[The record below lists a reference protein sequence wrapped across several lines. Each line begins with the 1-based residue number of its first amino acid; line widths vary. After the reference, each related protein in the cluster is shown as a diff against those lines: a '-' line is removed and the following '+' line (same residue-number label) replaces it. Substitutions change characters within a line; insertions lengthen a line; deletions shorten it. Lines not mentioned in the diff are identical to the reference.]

1 MKSSVTVDV
10 PLNGYAQLVKRHWV
24 SLFLIVLSCSL
35 VGVGLQARQG
45 TPVEAHQRVF
55 VRDIRNGDTDAGGEL
70 ATIDFSLDTE
80 AQLIRS
86 DGVIRAI
93 QAAAGTPMTPE
104 DALSRLRVTALP
116 NTRILALHV
125 TLPDEAKATLAVQKA
140 SKAYLRERYDL
151 LSASKAAQLV
161 LLQQRDSDI
170 TKIVSTMNK
179 TVPTDRS
186 KRIDVTKTALGKYN
200 YDQRYVETTR
210 IRLANNRL
218 DVGELVG
225 ETSAQPNLDGWVIK
239 GASGIAV
246 GLAIWFFVAVLF
258 DGSLRRISPRRRTL
272 SQTREA
278 VPVIGRV
285 HMNSSDRDSSA
296 ITPQDPSLA
305 EAVASLR
312 AFSPISAVLAPL
324 GDVPSLQ
331 VAAALDGLSWD
342 PDPGTSGRVVL
353 VTPPN
358 ARVEDIKAYERRSAA
373 AELETVGLIVVR
385 S

>member
-10 PLNGYAQLVKRHWV
+10 PLSSYTRILKRHWV
-24 SLFLIVLSCSL
+24 ALVLIVMTCSL

-93 QAAAGTPMTPE
+93 QDAAGTPMTAR

-116 NTRILALHV
+116 NTRILVLHV

-140 SKAYLRERYDL
+140 SEAYLRARYDL
-151 LSASKAAQLV
+151 LSSSRAAQLL
-161 LLQQRDSDI
+161 LLQQRDADI
-170 TKIVSTMNK
+170 SKIVSTMNK

-186 KRIDVTKTALGKYN
+186 RRTDVTKSALSKYSTEL
-200 YDQRYVETTR
+200 RYVETTR
-210 IRLANNRL
+210 NRLANNPL
-218 DVGELVG
+218 DVGQLVG
-225 ETSAQPNLDGWVIK
+225 TTSAQPNLDGWLIK
-239 GASGIAV
+239 GASGMAI
-246 GLAIWFFVAVLF
+246 GLAIWACLAVLF
-258 DGSLRRISPRRRTL
+258 DGAFRRIRPRRRPRL
-272 SQTREA
+272 QDREA
-278 VPVIGRV
+278 VPIIGRV
-285 HMNSSDRDSSA
+285 QLSSVNGTA
-296 ITPQDPSLA
+296 LTPHDPGLA

-324 GDVPSLQ
+324 DDASSWR
-331 VAAALDGLSWD
+331 VATALDGLSRD

-353 VTPPN
+353 VAPPN
-358 ARVEDIKAYERRSAA
+358 SRVEDIKAFERRSSAS
-373 AELETVGLIVVR
+373 ELETVGLIVVG

>member
-10 PLNGYAQLVKRHWV
+10 PLNGYYQIVKRHWV
-24 SLFLIVLSCSL
+24 ALVLIVLACSL
-35 VGVGLQARQG
+35 VGLGLQARQG

-55 VRDIRNGDTDAGGEL
+55 VKDIRNGDTNAGGEL

-125 TLPDEAKATLAVQKA
+125 TLPDEARATLAVQKA
-140 SKAYLRERYDL
+140 SQAYLRARYDL
-151 LSASKAAQLV
+151 ISASKARQLV

-170 TKIVSTMNK
+170 SKIVSAMNK
-179 TVPTDRS
+179 IVPTDRS
-186 KRIDVTKTALGKYN
+186 KRIDVTRSALSKYT
-200 YDQRYVETTR
+200 YYQRYVETTR
-210 IRLANNRL
+210 TRLANNRL
-218 DVGELVG
+218 DVGQLVG

-272 SQTREA
+272 FQTRET